1 VRRRCWIDRR
11 AWSLL
16 SIVSASLCVLA
27 LSGSTSAASNL
38 GMSRFF
44 PGLFYPNAPSQTGAV
59 LVPVAPGNGFAGADI
74 ALGASGGVVVGTVS
88 GPEGPVAG
96 LLIEAFRGSIT
107 VAGRT
112 DGDGNFSLEGVPAGS
127 AALRFSSDHP
137 LSRDDAH
144 AAVYLGGSRDLG
156 SSLRLEILDSA
167 IEEIGTVDLE
177 LGVVLGGR
185 IHSVEGDPLEEAIVR
200 IEEVGG
206 AMWTTRTDQNGEYR
220 QGGLH
225 GGSYRIRATPPAGG
239 YLSEF
244 FGGARTEP
252 EAELVA
258 VSAPAQRVDLHI
270 ELDRG
275 GEIRGQIRA
284 EGSNAPY
291 PDFIVEARESDS
303 GETYSAETDIFGAYA
318 IEGLPAG
325 SYLIFV
331 PRLNRYFPGVVRVED
346 ARAIEVAEGAVSGRV
361 DMTGFDLG
369 TCQLG
374 PGARGRIE
382 GNLDADLSITS
393 EILVTAYS
401 ESDTVESAFDQFG
414 PYQLDCVPRGSYRVR
429 FLPRGGYRTQW
440 HEEASNEQGALLVS
454 VNADTIRAVDYR
466 AEKSGW
472 ITGRVTE
479 GAGGAGIEGVRV
491 RARSNVGT
499 TSATARTGSDGTY
512 RIDALADG
520 SGLPAGLYWVNA
532 ESTLVADPDVTPVRQ
547 PTISAHASESRVEIS
562 ATLDSELAWSYR
574 IWRHRIGT
582 GGTAK
587 GPIEESLHPAGGG
600 PLDVID
606 HPEPGVYRYEL
617 EASPVDSAPP
627 VFRAWSNDVEFLLS
641 PGARIFAYPDPWNG
655 IGAIRLRRS
664 GAMAEMSI
672 SIVDVAGRRIATVP
686 WPFGSETSWDA
697 TDASGREVPSG
708 VYFLGLRN
716 EVGRLLDVTTI
727 VIER

>member
-1 VRRRCWIDRR
+1 MRRRSWIDRR
-11 AWSLL
+11 ARSLL
-16 SIVSASLCVLA
+16 SIISAGVCA
-27 LSGSTSAASNL
+27 LTLGNPTSAASNL

-44 PGLFYPNAPSQTGAV
+44 PGLFYPNVPSQAGAV
-59 LVPVAPGNGFAGADI
+59 LVPVAPGSGFAGVDI
-74 ALGASGGVVVGTVS
+74 ALGESGGVVVGTVS
-88 GPEGPVAG
+88 GPKGPVAG

-127 AALRFSSDHP
+127 VAIRFSSDHP
-137 LSRDDAH
+137 LSREDVH
-144 AAVYLGGSRDLG
+144 AAVYLGGSRELG
-156 SSLRLEILDSA
+156 SSLRVEVVDSA

-185 IHSVEGDPLEEAIVR
+185 VHSTEGDPLEETIVR
-200 IEEVGG
+200 IEDVGG
-206 AMWTTRTDQNGEYR
+206 ATWTTRTDQNGEYR

-225 GGSYRIRATPPAGG
+225 GGSYRIRATPPAGR

-252 EAELVA
+252 EAEFIA

-291 PDFIVEARESDS
+291 PDFIVEARERAT
-303 GETYSAETDIFGAYA
+303 GATYRAETDHIGVYA
-318 IEGLPAG
+318 IEGLPSG
-325 SYLIFV
+325 SYLIYV
-331 PRLNRYFPGVVRVED
+331 PRLNRYFPGVVRAEE

-361 DMTGFDLG
+361 DMTGFDVG

-374 PGARGRIE
+374 SGARGRIE
-382 GNLDADLSITS
+382 GSLNADLSITS

-414 PYQLDCVPRGSYRVR
+414 PYQLDCVPPGSYRVR

-440 HEEASNEQGALLVS
+440 HDQASNEQGALLIS
-454 VNADTIRAVDYR
+454 VNADTIREVDYR

-479 GAGGAGIEGVRV
+479 GAGGAGIDGVRV
-491 RARSNVGT
+491 RARSNAGPI
-499 TSATARTGSDGTY
+499 SATARTGADGAY
-512 RIDALADG
+512 RIDSLADG

-532 ESTLVADPDVTPVRQ
+532 ESTLIADPDVTPVLQ
-547 PTISAHASESRVEIS
+547 PTLSAHASESHVEIS

-574 IWRHRIGT
+574 IWRHRTGS
-582 GGTAK
+582 GGTADA
-587 GPIEESLHPAGGG
+587 PIEESLYPVGSG
-600 PLDVID
+600 PLEVID
-606 HPEPGVYRYEL
+606 RPEPGVYRYEL
-617 EASPVDSAPP
+617 EASPVDSAPS
-627 VFRAWSNDVEFLLS
+627 VFRAWSNEVEFLIS
-641 PGARIFAYPDPWNG
+641 TRARIFAYPDPWNG

-664 GAMAEMSI
+664 GAVAEMSL
-672 SIVDVAGRRIATVP
+672 SIVDVAGRQIATVP